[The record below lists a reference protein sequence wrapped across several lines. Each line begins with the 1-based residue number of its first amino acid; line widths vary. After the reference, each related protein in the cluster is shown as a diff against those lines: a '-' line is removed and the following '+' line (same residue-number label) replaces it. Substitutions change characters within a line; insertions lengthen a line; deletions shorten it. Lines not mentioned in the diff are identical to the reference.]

1 MTLYSIVAKYIRSLC
16 ILKLISVY
24 KGDLNGDLKYTES
37 IKKQGVNIPVVTAKV
52 QNPLLSC
59 IKEEQC
65 SSCMICFH
73 KVDVEF

>member
-37 IKKQGVNIPVVTAKV
+37 IKKQGVNIPVVTAKYKTHCCHA
-52 QNPLLSC
+52 L
-59 IKEEQC
+59 KR
-65 SSCMICFH
+65 SSVH
-73 KVDVEF
+73 HA